1 MANKNDARVILDAE
15 FVEMAKDLLHD
26 VIDDLGEAGKSGYQ
40 DLTEED
46 CELYGAIVDICGLII
61 NPNINKMEKVN

>member
-1 MANKNDARVILDAE
+1 MANKDDACVVLDAE
-15 FVEMAKDLLHD
+15 LVEMTKDLLHD
-26 VIDDLGEAGKSGYQ
+26 VIDDLGETEKSGYQ

-61 NPNINKMEKVN
+61 NPNINKTEKVN